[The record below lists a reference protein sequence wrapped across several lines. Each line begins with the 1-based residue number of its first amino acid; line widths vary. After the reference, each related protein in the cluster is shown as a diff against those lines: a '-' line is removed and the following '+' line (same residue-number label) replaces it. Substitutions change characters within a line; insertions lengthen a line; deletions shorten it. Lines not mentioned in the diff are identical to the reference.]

1 MPSEHHTSFR
11 HNNPFPSHILQR
23 ADEELDQLVSILQGE
38 GVQVCRPK
46 EVDWNRVGGYTSAMP
61 RDGLLTVGNRIIEA
75 PFAWGCRSQEI
86 QLAYDEILN
95 ELERDTRVR
104 VIRAPVLPIPD
115 TLYED
120 SNDAL
125 QPWAINNS
133 RPAFD
138 AADFMRFGK
147 TLLGQYSNVTNQ
159 RGVEYLRDN
168 VPPGYSV
175 EILDVDDPHAMHIDA
190 TLLPLRDGLLVYNP
204 LRVTEASLRKH
215 KVLAGWNLQS
225 FPFTPQPHSNPPL
238 FMTSAWLVMNVLV
251 LDGRKVLVEEHEL
264 EFMKWI
270 EELGMTPIPCAFR
283 HVYSIGGS
291 FHCATVDLVRDDG
304 KRWNNVNYKL

>member
-1 MPSEHHTSFR
+1 MPSEHHSLFR
-11 HNNPFPSHILQR
+11 HNNPFPSHIVQR
-23 ADEELDQLVSILQGE
+23 ADEELDQLVSILQRE
-38 GVQVCRPK
+38 GVKVYRPK
-46 EVDWNRVGGYTSAMP
+46 EVDWNRVGGYTGAMP
-61 RDGLLTVGNRIIEA
+61 RDGLLTVRNWIIEA

-86 QLAYDEILN
+86 QLAYDEVLT
-95 ELERDTRVR
+95 ELERDTTVR
-104 VIRAPVLPIPD
+104 VIRAPIPPSPD
-115 TLYED
+115 TLYEG
-120 SNDAL
+120 SNAAV
-125 QPWAINNS
+125 QSWSINDS

-159 RGVEYLRDN
+159 KGVDYLQAN
-168 VPPGYSV
+168 VPHGYSV

-204 LRVTEASLRKH
+204 HRVTEASLRKH
-215 KVLAGWNLQS
+215 KVLAGWDLRP
-225 FPFTPQPHSNPPL
+225 FPFSPQPHDSPPL

-251 LDGRKVLVEEHEL
+251 LDGRKVLVEEHEV

-270 EELGMTPIPCAFR
+270 KELGMTPIPCAFR

-291 FHCATVDLVRDDG
+291 FHCATVDLVREDG
-304 KRWNNVNYKL
+304 SGWKDVKLRL